1 MACPPLTHDPRIRV
15 FGGTV
20 KQFCSKSW
28 SSLSSH
34 LHEVVSSA
42 KSQALGL
49 DVEAGK
55 KQFTSSSCV
64 SKSPQ
69 IPLSQTN
76 PLFPVCGALPTVSS
90 CQVACATPI
99 AIANVHFIAPP
110 LLVDSEGVGSRP
122 FTRSR
127 DAATA
132 DALHPRGLD
141 TWEFHHCPL
150 TSRGWPLVGS
160 VQEPR
165 K

>member
-1 MACPPLTHDPRIRV
+1 M
-15 FGGTV
+15 
-20 KQFCSKSW
+20 KQLKFKSW

-42 KSQALGL
+42 KSQALGVE
-49 DVEAGK
+49 VEAGK
-55 KQFTSSSCV
+55 KQSTSSSCV

-99 AIANVHFIAPP
+99 AIANVDNVGPPP
-110 LLVDSEGVGSRP
+110 LLVDSEGVGIWILA
-122 FTRSR
+122 RSR

-141 TWEFHHCPL
+141 TWEFHQCPL